1 MSDHAAESAAP
12 AVNPGR
18 RTVIPFGPQ
27 HPVLPEPLQ
36 LRLVLEDEKVV
47 EALPALGYV
56 HRGLEKLAE
65 QKDFQQVAF
74 IAERICGICSFQHA
88 MGYCQGIES
97 LMGIAVP
104 DRARFLRVVWAELHR
119 LHSHLLWFGLLADAF
134 GFENLF
140 MQSWRSRE
148 AVLDIMEA
156 TAGARIML
164 GACCVGG
171 VRRDISPE
179 GLDSVL
185 RTCDG
190 LRQDFDKV
198 ISPMLNDYSV
208 RQRTVGVGVLSP
220 QQAHDLGAV
229 GPVAK
234 ACGIARDHRATGY
247 AAYGELGVEPV
258 VEQGG
263 DSHAR
268 TRVRVRE
275 LYQCLDLIRRAVEA
289 LTKTPGGPIAAP
301 VKGNPSG
308 ETVTRV
314 EQPRG
319 EVIYY
324 IKANGTKNLER
335 FRVRTPTFANIPPL
349 LAMLPGCQLADV
361 PVIVLSIDPCI
372 SCTER

>member
-1 MSDHAAESAAP
+1 MSDHAA
-12 AVNPGR
+12 NPETSR

-27 HPVLPEPLQ
+27 HPVLPEPIQ

-65 QKDFQQVAF
+65 QKDFHQVAF

-88 MGYCQGIES
+88 MGYCQGVET
-97 LMGIAVP
+97 LMDLQVP

-119 LHSHLLWFGLLADAF
+119 MHSHLLWFGLLADAF

-140 MQSWRSRE
+140 MQAWRSRE

-164 GACCVGG
+164 GTCCVGG
-171 VRRDISPE
+171 VRRDIESG
-179 GLDSVL
+179 GLDGVL
-185 RTCDG
+185 RVCDG
-190 LRQDFDKV
+190 LQQDFDKV
-198 ISPMLNDYSV
+198 VSPVLNDYSV
-208 RQRTVGVGVLSP
+208 KQRTVGVGVVTA

-234 ACGIARDHRATGY
+234 ACGLARDHRVTGY
-247 AAYGELGVEPV
+247 AAYGELEFLPIT
-258 VEQGG
+258 EQAG
-263 DSHAR
+263 DCYAR
-268 TRVRVRE
+268 TQVRVRE
-275 LYQCLDLIRRAVEA
+275 LYQGLALVRQAVA
-289 LTKTPGGPIAAP
+289 VLAKTPGGPIAAP

-308 ETVTRV
+308 EVVSRL

-319 EVIYY
+319 EVAYF
-324 IKANGTKNLER
+324 IKGSGTKIAAGNKVNR
-335 FRVRTPTFANIPPL
+335 
-349 LAMLPGCQLADV
+349 
-361 PVIVLSIDPCI
+361 
-372 SCTER
+372 